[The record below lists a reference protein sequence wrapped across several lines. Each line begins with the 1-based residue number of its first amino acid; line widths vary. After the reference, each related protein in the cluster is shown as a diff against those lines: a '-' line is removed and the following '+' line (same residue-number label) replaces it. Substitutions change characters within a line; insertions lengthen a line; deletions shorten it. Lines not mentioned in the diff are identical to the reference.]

1 VRGFRLL
8 RRHRAPVVRWVTSL
22 ACVATVAGAL
32 AGTVAGTVAGAQA
45 SDSGVV
51 RVDLPIGR
59 SYVIHPAVAITRVS
73 VANPDVADVVVMG
86 ARDVVVNGHAGGETD
101 VIVWEGETTRQH
113 YRMLVHAPADQQQVV
128 LWVQFAEVRR
138 NVLRDYGLSAL
149 YSSGSFRAGTGS
161 LSTPNP
167 SLGGDPS
174 VSPIDPLT
182 IPLTSDFGTILTNF
196 GTKHLL
202 ALLQAE
208 EQKGD
213 ARILAEPRLI
223 AGNKDSASF
232 LAGGELPIPIAQNTA
247 TGVPTVTI
255 VYREFGIRLNFTPD
269 IVSDSLIRLKI
280 KPEFSQLDFPNGI
293 KISGFTIPA
302 LRTRRIESTVDV
314 RRDQSLVISGL
325 VDDELQK
332 TKTGI
337 PLLMNLPILGALFSS
352 TNWQRNETELLVVVT
367 PSIIDP
373 ARPRAQDVLQ
383 LVPDSTLPAREAIQ
397 PRLPL
402 TPPPTAPPPPTS
414 H

>member
-1 VRGFRLL
+1 MRGFREL
-8 RRHRAPVVRWVTSL
+8 RRHGALVVRRVTSL
-22 ACVATVAGAL
+22 GCVATLAGAVAGTL
-32 AGTVAGTVAGAQA
+32 AGTVAGAQSA
-45 SDSGVV
+45 DSGVV

-138 NVLRDYGLSAL
+138 SVLRDYGLSAL
-149 YSSGSFRAGTGS
+149 YNSGSFRAGTGS
-161 LSTPNP
+161 LNTPN
-167 SLGGDPS
+167 SSTLADPS
-174 VSPIDPLT
+174 INPIDPVA
-182 IPLTSDFGTILTNF
+182 IPLVSDFGTILTNF

-208 EQKGD
+208 EVKGD

-255 VYREFGIRLNFTPD
+255 VYREFGIRLNFTPE

-280 KPEFSQLDFPNGI
+280 RPEFSQLDAVDGI
-293 KISGFTIPA
+293 KISGFVVPA

-314 RRDQSLVISGL
+314 RRDQSLIISGL

-373 ARPRAQDVLQ
+373 ARPRAQDVLRE
-383 LVPDSTLPAREAIQ
+383 VPDTTLPARQAIQ
-397 PRLPL
+397 PRLPV
-402 TPPPTAPPPPTS
+402 TPPPTAPPTS